1 MTREEAEKLIQTT
14 AQKLG
19 EHFDAVQIMVSW
31 TENGATYCSKRGCGS
46 WYARQGMAHEFIQQ
60 DIANDNARIM
70 AEHMN
75 RDEDDGEDDG
85 EDDEEVEA

>member
-14 AQKLG
+14 AQNLA
-19 EHFDAVQIMVSW
+19 EHFDAVQILVSW
-31 TENGATYCSKRGCGS
+31 TEEGATFHTKRGCGN
-46 WYARQGMAHEFIQQ
+46 WYARQGMCHAFVQE

-75 RDEDDGEDDG
+75 RDEDDEED
-85 EDDEEVEA
+85 DDEEVEA